1 MRKTFLEMSYWQ
13 NLPSSGSCQGAASQ
27 ECALPLPILLTSD
40 QKDHGPSL
48 GQMVLLGQIS
58 VGGGKGGSHF
68 MNMAAP
74 TVTRWQKIWSVSFD
88 SKTLLSLQGVEK
100 YHARYG

>member
-1 MRKTFLEMSYWQ
+1 MRKTFLAMSYWQ

-27 ECALPLPILLTSD
+27 ECALPLPILLISD

-68 MNMAAP
+68 IP
-74 TVTRWQKIWSVSFD
+74 TVTRWQKIWNVSFD
-88 SKTLLSLQGVEK
+88 SKTLLSLLGVEK
-100 YHARYG
+100 YHACYG